1 MGVPGLWDALQ
12 PAARTQS
19 LSQLAVMQGFK
30 SNTAGH
36 RGFRIGIDASIW
48 FFHMQVFNKK
58 AVCMGENPEIRT
70 LFFRCAK
77 FASLPL
83 LPLFVF
89 DGPERPRWKRGKRI
103 SRRKDMRLVE
113 GMQEIIEAF
122 GYECIHAPG
131 EAEAE
136 LAHLN
141 RIGIIDAILSD
152 DVDTFLF
159 GASLVIRNP
168 SATLSANRGN
178 PIKNSEGRADG
189 NHVKCYRADDLR
201 THEDI
206 ALTQGGL
213 ILIAL
218 LSGGDY
224 HPGVRGIGMGIA
236 RGLAQCG
243 FGDQLVEA
251 MRTLKGHALETFLQQ
266 WRANVAHELRTDSR
280 GLVGRKYR
288 QLANTFSRDFPDLSV
303 VDAYVN
309 PVVSQARG
317 TLHDLKWRREPDLLL
332 LAKLCE
338 RHFEWGYT
346 DAILERFRTL
356 VWPGIVCRLLRRSV
370 LLAED
375 TAAAEKHTVSRTPTK
390 AGAEFAPGT
399 PSRMITQYFSSLDIS
414 SPVHKPFDAPGATPL
429 IVRIHGERRD
439 ASTDRLRELRLEIA
453 PLQLARLAE
462 QGILGVRSPYLEEKG
477 EDLSKDEGQDFRR
490 RARKPKQAVAPDTA
504 MRVWM
509 PACMV
514 ELVEPR
520 LVREYELEQES
531 KRLRKE
537 GKSTASRRQ
546 LKA

>member
-1 MGVPGLWDALQ
+1 
-12 PAARTQS
+12 
-19 LSQLAVMQGFK
+19 
-30 SNTAGH
+30 
-36 RGFRIGIDASIW
+36 
-48 FFHMQVFNKK
+48 
-58 AVCMGENPEIRT
+58 IRT

-122 GYECIHAPG
+122 GYECIHVSARCETDEVKAPG

-159 GASLVIRNP
+159 GASLVIRKYVVVV
-168 SATLSANRGN
+168 R
-178 PIKNSEGRADG
+178 GRADG

-288 QLANTFSRDFPDLSV
+288 QLANTFSRDFPDL
-303 VDAYVN
+303 
-309 PVVSQARG
+309 
-317 TLHDLKWRREPDLLL
+317 
-332 LAKLCE
+332 
-338 RHFEWGYT
+338 
-346 DAILERFRTL
+346 
-356 VWPGIVCRLLRRSV
+356 
-370 LLAED
+370 
-375 TAAAEKHTVSRTPTK
+375 
-390 AGAEFAPGT
+390 
-399 PSRMITQYFSSLDIS
+399 
-414 SPVHKPFDAPGATPL
+414 
-429 IVRIHGERRD
+429 
-439 ASTDRLRELRLEIA
+439 
-453 PLQLARLAE
+453 
-462 QGILGVRSPYLEEKG
+462 
-477 EDLSKDEGQDFRR
+477 
-490 RARKPKQAVAPDTA
+490 
-504 MRVWM
+504 
-509 PACMV
+509 
-514 ELVEPR
+514 
-520 LVREYELEQES
+520 
-531 KRLRKE
+531 
-537 GKSTASRRQ
+537 
-546 LKA
+546 